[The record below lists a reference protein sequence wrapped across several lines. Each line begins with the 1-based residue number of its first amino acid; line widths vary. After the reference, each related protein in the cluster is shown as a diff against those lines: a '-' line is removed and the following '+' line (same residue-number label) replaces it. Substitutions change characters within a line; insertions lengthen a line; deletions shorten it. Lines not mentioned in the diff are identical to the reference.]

1 VDILPLLASA
11 DVVVSDYSGAIFDAI
26 LAEKPLVL
34 ADIPGA
40 ETFQVPR
47 LAAWST

>member
-34 ADIPGA
+34 ADIRELKRSQYHA
-40 ETFQVPR
+40 
-47 LAAWST
+47 